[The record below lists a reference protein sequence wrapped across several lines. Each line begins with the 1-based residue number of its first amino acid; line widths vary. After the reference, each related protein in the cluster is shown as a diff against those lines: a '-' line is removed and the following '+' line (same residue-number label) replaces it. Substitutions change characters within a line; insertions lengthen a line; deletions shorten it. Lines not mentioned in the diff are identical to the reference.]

1 MRETAAD
8 IERAASCWAAKLD
21 AEALTPDEAAALD
34 AWSRADPRRAG
45 ALARAMAVSS
55 HFDRAAGLGHDYMPA
70 SAPPRLDRRTLF
82 TLGGGA
88 LAASVA
94 ATMGLGLWRRGRDV
108 VTLKGDVRRIAL
120 AEGSAITLNTATTV
134 RPALD
139 DRLRRIDLLRG
150 EALFDVARDPERPF
164 VVHAAGVQVQA
175 IGTSFTVRLHD
186 DDRVEV
192 AVTEGVVE
200 VRRPGERPLRLEAER
215 RALVAPVGPVQVA
228 EASGDELDRANAWRN
243 GRLDLSGLTLGEAAA
258 AFARYSDRSILIEDP
273 AVAQLQVAG
282 VFSTS
287 DPEGFA
293 RAAALSLGLSLRS
306 TPEGTRLDAAPLS

>member
-8 IERAASCWAAKLD
+8 IERAASGWAAKLD
-21 AEALTPDEAAALD
+21 AEALTPEEEAALD

-55 HFDRAAGLGHDYMPA
+55 HFDRAAGLGHDYVPS
-70 SAPPRLDRRTLF
+70 SAPRRLDRRALF

-94 ATMGLGLWRRGRDV
+94 ATAGLGLWRSGRDV
-108 VTLKGDVRRIAL
+108 ITLKGDVRRIAL

-134 RPALD
+134 RPALG
-139 DRLRRIDLLRG
+139 DRLRRVDLLRG
-150 EALFDVARDPERPF
+150 EALFDVARDPDRPF
-164 VVHAAGVQVQA
+164 VVHAAAVQVQA

-186 DDRVEV
+186 DARVEV

-200 VRRPGERPLRLEAER
+200 VRRPGERPVRLEAER
-215 RALVAPVGPVQVA
+215 RAVVAAAGPVQVA
-228 EASGDELDRANAWRN
+228 AASGDELDRASAWRN
-243 GRLDLSGLTLGEAAA
+243 GRLDLSGLTLGEAAT
-258 AFARYSDRSILIEDP
+258 AFARYSDRTILIENP
-273 AVAQLQVAG
+273 TVARLRVAG

-293 RAAALSLGLSLRS
+293 RAAALSLGLSLRP
-306 TPEGTRLDAAPLS
+306 TPEGVRLDAAPLS